1 MTYAFSSISV
11 RPSSRCQALA
21 LGLLAIGWAM
31 PALAAGVPAG
41 SLIQN
46 TATATFSQ
54 GAASQ
59 TVSSNTVTIQVDELL
74 DVAVASLDGGNVPLT
89 SSGAVLRYQVQNTGN
104 GPEAFVLQIDP
115 AVAGD
120 DFDPVVTQIAWD
132 SNGNGIF
139 DAGVDAIVANGT
151 AAPVLAPDAIGQVFV
166 VSNWSSPPADG
177 SRADVRLTAL
187 AVTGTGAPGTI
198 FAGQGQ
204 SGGDAVVGAQM
215 AQGNALGSLI
225 TQSATVNLTKSAVI
239 ADPFGGTEAVP
250 GALVTYTL
258 VATVAGSGSVS
269 GLVVSD
275 PIPAGTTYRANSLRL
290 DAAALTDAP
299 ADDAGTASAS
309 GIAVDL
315 GTVAGGASHSV
326 MFTVTLD

>member
-1 MTYAFSSISV
+1 MTYAFSSISGY
-11 RPSSRCQALA
+11 PSIRYPALA
-21 LGLLAIGWAM
+21 LGLLASGWAV

-54 GAASQ
+54 GAASE

-74 DVAVASLDGGNVPLT
+74 DVAVASLDGGNVVLT

-120 DFDPVVTQIAWD
+120 DFDPVVSQIAWD
-132 SNGNGIF
+132 SNGNGIY
-139 DAGVDAIVANGT
+139 DAGVDAILANGT
-151 AAPVLAPDAIGQVFV
+151 AAPVLAPDAIGQAFV
-166 VSNWSSPPADG
+166 VTSWSSPPADG

-187 AVTGTGAPGTI
+187 AVTGTGAPGTV

-204 SGGDAVVGAQM
+204 GGGDAVVGAQM
-215 AQGNALGSLI
+215 AQGDALGSLI
-225 TQSATVNLTKSAVI
+225 THSATVSLTKSAVI

-258 VATVAGSGSVS
+258 VATVAGSGSVN

-290 DAAALTDAP
+290 DAASLTDAP
-299 ADDAGTASAS
+299 ADDAGSASAS

-326 MFTVTLD
+326 TFTVALD